1 MCTYPGEE
9 PMAADSAGDGN
20 KHLSTSRH
28 RSTAREQ
35 AALAELSQ
43 SALRGEELSTLFNSA
58 VVMVRESLQVRF
70 CDLLELIPG
79 SKALIMRAGVGW
91 NPGYV
96 GQATVS
102 AEAGSQ
108 AGYALEI
115 NRRVVVDDL
124 REELPFQPS
133 PLLVEHGVISGVMV
147 IIPGS
152 LGPFGLL
159 GAYSSTQRN
168 FTQKDID
175 FLQSVANIIAIAV
188 QRNYDEQAVRRSEV
202 HFRGLLESAPDAIVI
217 VNAAGEIKLVNKE
230 TEKLFGYSRQELL
243 GQRVEM
249 LVPERYQQYHAGH
262 RAEYAA
268 EPRVRPMGVGLEL
281 FGHRK
286 DGSEFPV
293 EISLSPMHSPE
304 GMLVTA
310 AIRDVSERRKSEE
323 QIKSLNA
330 ELEEALRRSDRL
342 ANTGRSIASLAHEIN
357 NPIDTLSNI
366 VFMLRSDKNLSNN
379 QHDLIGMAARE
390 LDRLIAITR
399 ETLAPHR
406 QTLQPVVVTVNE
418 LLEAVCESFGRK
430 LQQAGV
436 TVTRNYEDDGEVKVI
451 AGELRQVITNI
462 ISNAIDAMPNGGTL
476 RLETRVRA
484 PRVEIRVGDTGY
496 GIRPENLEAI
506 FKPFFTTKGERGLGV
521 GLWVSR
527 RIIEKLGGMIAVES
541 SIAPENHGT
550 WFSITLPMANSGAQP
565 EQERMAS

>member
-1 MCTYPGEE
+1 
-9 PMAADSAGDGN
+9 MAADSAGEGG
-20 KHLSTSRH
+20 KRLSTRRNH
-28 RSTAREQ
+28 TEREQ

-43 SALRGEELSTLFNSA
+43 SALRGEQLPTLFNSA
-58 VVMVRESLQVRF
+58 IALVRESLQVRF
-70 CDLLELIPG
+70 CDLLELMPR
-79 SKALIMRAGVGW
+79 SKTLIVRAGVGW
-91 NPGYV
+91 KPDYV
-96 GQATVS
+96 GQGTVS
-102 AEAGSQ
+102 AEASSQ

-115 NRRVVVDDL
+115 NRRVVFDDL

-133 PLLVEHGVISGVMV
+133 PLLLEHGIVSGVMV

-159 GAYSSTQRN
+159 GAYSSKRRN
-168 FTQKDID
+168 FSQEEID

-217 VNAAGEIKLVNKE
+217 VNAEGEIRLVNKE

-249 LVPERYQQYHAGH
+249 LVPERYRQYHSGH
-262 RAEYAA
+262 RAEYIA

-293 EISLSPMHSPE
+293 EISLSPMHSPD

-310 AIRDVSERRKSEE
+310 AIRDVSERRKAEE

-330 ELEEALRRSDRL
+330 DLEEALRRSDRL
-342 ANTGRSIASLAHEIN
+342 ANTGRSVASLAHEIN
-357 NPIDTLSNI
+357 NPIDALSNI
-366 VFMLRSDKNLSNN
+366 LFMLRSDKNLSKN
-379 QHDLIGMAARE
+379 QQDLVNVAAHE
-390 LDRLIAITR
+390 LDRLITITR
-399 ETLAPHR
+399 QTLAPHR
-406 QTLQPVVVTVNE
+406 QTLHPVVVTVKE
-418 LLEAVCESFGRK
+418 LLDSVCESFGRK
-430 LQQAGV
+430 LQQAGI
-436 TVTRNYEDDGEVKVI
+436 TVTRNYADDGQVKLL
-451 AGELRQVITNI
+451 ASELRQVITNL

-476 RLETRVRA
+476 CLETHVH
-484 PRVEIRVGDTGY
+484 PPNVEIRVGDTGH

-527 RIIEKLGGMIAVES
+527 RIIEELGGTIAVDSSTHPES
-541 SIAPENHGT
+541 HGT
-550 WFSITLPMANSGAQP
+550 WFSITLPLANSGAHTQ
-565 EQERMAS
+565 QERMAS

>member
-1 MCTYPGEE
+1 
-9 PMAADSAGDGN
+9 MAADSEGERS
-20 KHLSTSRH
+20 KHSSASRH
-28 RSTAREQ
+28 RSAEREQ

-43 SALRGEELSTLFNSA
+43 SALRGEDLPTLFNSA
-58 VVMVRESLQVRF
+58 LAMVRESLQVRF
-70 CDLLELIPG
+70 GDLLELLPG

-91 NPGYV
+91 NPGHV

-115 NRRVVVDDL
+115 NRRVVFDDL
-124 REELPFQPS
+124 REELPFEPS
-133 PLLVEHGVISGVMV
+133 RLLLEHGVISGVMV

-159 GAYSSTQRN
+159 GAYSATQRN

-175 FLQSVANIIAIAV
+175 FLQSAANIIAIAV
-188 QRNYDEQAVRRSEV
+188 QRNYDEQAVRRSEAY
-202 HFRGLLESAPDAIVI
+202 FRGLLESAPDAIII
-217 VNAAGEIKLVNKE
+217 VNAAGDIKLVNKE

-243 GQRVEM
+243 GQRIEM
-249 LVPERYQQYHAGH
+249 LVPECYRQYHSGH
-262 RAEYAA
+262 RAEYIA

-310 AIRDVSERRKSEE
+310 AIRDVSERRKVEE
-323 QIKSLNA
+323 QIKVLNA

-342 ANTGRSIASLAHEIN
+342 ANTGRSMASLAHEIN

-366 VFMLRSDKNLSNN
+366 VFMLQSEKNLSKH
-379 QHDLIGMAARE
+379 QKDLVGMATHE
-390 LDRLIAITR
+390 LDRLITITR
-399 ETLAPHR
+399 QTLAPHR
-406 QTLQPVVVTVNE
+406 QSLQPVVVTVNE
-418 LLEAVCESFGRK
+418 LLDAVGESFGRK
-430 LQQAGV
+430 LQQAGI
-436 TVTRNYEDDGEVKVI
+436 TVSRNYEHNGQVRVI

-462 ISNAIDAMPNGGTL
+462 ISNAIDAMPNGGSL
-476 RLETRVRA
+476 RLETRVHT
-484 PRVEIRVGDTGY
+484 PSVEIRVGDTGG
-496 GIRPENLEAI
+496 GIGPENLEAI
-506 FKPFFTTKGERGLGV
+506 FKPFFTTKGEKGLGV

-527 RIIEKLGGMIAVES
+527 RIIEKLGGTIAVDS
-541 SIAPENHGT
+541 STQPEDHGT
-550 WFSITLPMANSGAQP
+550 WFSITLPLAISEARSQ
-565 EQERMAS
+565 QERLAS